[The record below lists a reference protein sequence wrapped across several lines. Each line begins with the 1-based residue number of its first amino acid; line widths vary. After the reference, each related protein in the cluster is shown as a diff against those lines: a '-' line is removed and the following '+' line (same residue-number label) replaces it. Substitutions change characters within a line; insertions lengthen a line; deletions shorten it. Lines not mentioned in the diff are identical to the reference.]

1 MFFEGSLGQESL
13 PVRERRE
20 GPASLHSPS
29 RWVGQVSLCSVQST
43 LALLGHSPV
52 SLAWLQ
58 AWRAWGGVR
67 VLRRGRRTRLGV
79 RPLHKY
85 RKGSPTLP
93 GQKAASLV
101 VAGSL
106 GAPGDRD
113 RVGGGEAG
121 RKSRCSRLQ
130 APGLAPPPFPSRCP
144 GGGPAA
150 AFQRP
155 SRLHSQG
162 QGPFPRGGSDRGVA
176 LEQDWGGG
184 TGPGQV
190 AGTGPSGVVAPAS
203 ACTRHPRASPFPS
216 QFLHSAG
223 TLPPWASRGARPL
236 RRPRTSPPLRAQPGR
251 RGET

>member
-58 AWRAWGGVR
+58 AWSSWGGVR

-106 GAPGDRD
+106 AAPGDRD

-144 GGGPAA
+144 GGAPPPRSNDPPAFTA
-150 AFQRP
+150 RVRALSP
-155 SRLHSQG
+155 GGDLIEGWPWSRT
-162 QGPFPRGGSDRGVA
+162 
-176 LEQDWGGG
+176 GGG
-184 TGPGQV
+184 
-190 AGTGPSGVVAPAS
+190 
-203 ACTRHPRASPFPS
+203 
-216 QFLHSAG
+216 
-223 TLPPWASRGARPL
+223 
-236 RRPRTSPPLRAQPGR
+236 RAQGR
-251 RGET
+251 